1 MNKMSKPEVI
11 DALCALAHESR
22 LDIFRYLIQK
32 GFTGAAAG
40 QIAGKLR
47 LPSATLS
54 FHLSALK
61 QAGLV
66 VARRESRSIIY
77 SASFDSM
84 NALVAYLLSNCCGG
98 VPEACAELISLDA
111 AKGR

>member
-1 MNKMSKPEVI
+1 MSKMSKSEVI

-40 QIAGKLR
+40 QIAAKLR

-54 FHLSALK
+54 FHLSVLK

-66 VARRESRSIIY
+66 VARRESRSMIY

-84 NALVAYLLSNCCGG
+84 NALMAYLLSNCCGG
-98 VPEACAELISLDA
+98 VPEACAELISLDV
-111 AKGR
+111 AKQR

>member
-1 MNKMSKPEVI
+1 MNKAQVI

-54 FHLSALK
+54 FHLSVLK
-61 QAGLV
+61 QAGLI

-84 NALVAYLLSNCCGG
+84 NSLMAYLLSNCCGG